1 MKREGR
7 AWRGLFV
14 VFPDVYEPRRCH
26 SELQRCASIGL
37 VIAIRPIW
45 FREWLDGI
53 SMQLQLNVAVWQ
65 KTSVAQFNTR
75 PGFSSMPFSPERTKE
90 IQSRID
96 ARLRSGQAN
105 DWEVSFLTN
114 MAERFQRYGTETRLS
129 KAQYASLHKVLKLE
143 REKPAQTRSSADD
156 RTSQPALKR
165 STGTVQARS
174 RPVSVTRAI
183 NAPRRAVRKAQRQ
196 IMLPLVIA
204 VGFFALVGS
213 LFESSNTRS
222 TPYSPSAVPSSQT
235 ADAAYVYVTGTR
247 VNQRAG
253 PSTSNAVM
261 GVLSEGTRVE
271 KLREEGQWTEIRS
284 NFGAGWMATSFLS
297 LVAPPTERPAS
308 QDRSL
313 RASDVRIIDGDT
325 IDVPGLPANVRLVGF
340 NAPETWRPACAAE
353 REVGERAT
361 ARLGQLVRGAASI
374 EFERVACSCRPGTE
388 GTDQCN
394 FGRFCGLLF
403 VDGQH
408 VGSTL
413 IAEDLAVPYRCG
425 RTSCPPR
432 PQPWCR

>member
-1 MKREGR
+1 
-7 AWRGLFV
+7 
-14 VFPDVYEPRRCH
+14 
-26 SELQRCASIGL
+26 
-37 VIAIRPIW
+37 
-45 FREWLDGI
+45 
-53 SMQLQLNVAVWQ
+53 MQLQLNVAVWQ